1 MKTYVAET
9 CYGLEDICQKELEEK
24 LKISKS
30 QVFEIRGF
38 VSFENE
44 KLEKYE
50 QLRSVYNIYE
60 YLGKTKLTEK
70 RESLKRIIEF
80 FRKNPPEDLLS
91 AKSFRVTCSRY
102 GHHEFKSIE
111 VERFVGEYFYENFHI
126 PVDLRNPDKELFVKI
141 VGNTAYLMLKHNKKP
156 LEKRNYRV
164 FLHPT
169 AADPIL
175 AYGMFR
181 LAEIKEGEIVVD
193 PMCGSG
199 TILIE
204 SALEFPKAKYFGI
217 DISEKFLE
225 GAKQNAKVAG
235 VDHLIKFIHG
245 DCRNL
250 ESYFEKIDKI
260 ITNPPYGVKMGNEKS
275 VKGLYYK
282 FLESAGKVVRE
293 NGRIVLTV
301 LRGNMF
307 RMAIFRTKFFKIV
320 EERIVKY
327 GGLFTHLFVLEK
339 I

>member
-9 CYGLEDICQKELEEK
+9 CYGLEDICQKELKEK

-30 QVFEIRGF
+30 WIFEIRGF
-38 VSFENE
+38 VKFKTE
-44 KLEKYE
+44 KLENYE
-50 QLRSVYNIYE
+50 QLKSVYNIYE
-60 YLGKTKLTEK
+60 YLGKTRLTEK

-80 FRKNPPEDLLS
+80 FRNNPPEDLLS
-91 AKSFRVTCSRY
+91 AKSFRVSCTRY

-126 PVDLRNPDKELFVKI
+126 PVNLENPDKELFVKI
-141 VGNTAYLMLKHNKKP
+141 VGSTAYLMLKLNKIS
-156 LEKRNYRV
+156 LEKRSYRV

-181 LAEIKEGEIVVD
+181 VAKVKEKEIVVD

-217 DISEKFLE
+217 DISEKFLK
-225 GAKQNAKVAG
+225 GAKQNAKAAG

-250 ESYFEKIDKI
+250 ENYFEKIDKI
-260 ITNPPYGVKMGNEKS
+260 ITNPPYGVKMGNERS

-282 FLESAGKVVRE
+282 FLESAGKVMKE